1 MTDGHAIV
9 YNMLKC
15 VSRIISRAICY
26 RSDRLEYF
34 KLNSILIGGM
44 ETTDHRFPVHTH
56 NSSTAYPKSSRMVV
70 QSFNSPVISFFAS
83 HFSLLY
89 LLGVVVGGWRSV
101 LLLKSPPDSRTTN
114 SRWTC
119 GTGIQPISCT

>member
-34 KLNSILIGGM
+34 KLNSILIGRM
-44 ETTDHRFPVHTH
+44 ETTDHRFPVDTHTTRQPRTPSH
-56 NSSTAYPKSSRMVV
+56 PGW
-70 QSFNSPVISFFAS
+70 SFS
-83 HFSLLY
+83 HSIRQL
-89 LLGVVVGGWRSV
+89 
-101 LLLKSPPDSRTTN
+101 
-114 SRWTC
+114 
-119 GTGIQPISCT
+119 